1 MEILW
6 KGTVSAGFRAIRPKL
21 YGHCAFPQN
30 VHTRKVGEIITFC
43 AAIAS
48 RLDVIICC
56 AKFNQNEKQTINEIC
71 VIQYWSHFQK
81 PINSSKYR

>member
-48 RLDVIICC
+48 RLNVIICC
-56 AKFNQNEKQTINEIC
+56 AKFNQNEKQTINEIYI
-71 VIQYWSHFQK
+71 IQFWSHFQK
-81 PINSSKYR
+81 PINSTKYR